1 MKTLSR
7 QIVGVN
13 KWTKFIRESFTAG
26 ENTISDYLIVERR
39 PGLMIVPIIK
49 EEDCIYTYLVKQ
61 HRYPIGREVWQFPM
75 GTLDEGSDPLIH
87 AQKELM
93 EETGL
98 KADKLRLVGEYYI
111 DPGLSRQ
118 KCIVYLAES
127 VVEGGAQSLEESEK
141 GMISKRFSLQEVES
155 LIMEGNSVDG
165 WIYPGMY
172 YLRKFVNNIG

>member
-7 QIVGVN
+7 QVVGEN
-13 KWTKFIRESFTAG
+13 KWTKFIRESFTTKDD
-26 ENTISDYLIVERR
+26 TITDYLIVERR

-49 EEDCIYTYLVKQ
+49 EEDFIYTYLVKQ

-87 AQKELM
+87 AQKELI

-98 KADKLRLVGEYYI
+98 KTDKLRLVGEYYI

-118 KCIVYLAES
+118 KCMVYIAES
-127 VVEGGAQSLEESEK
+127 VIEGK
-141 GMISKRFSLQEVES
+141 
-155 LIMEGNSVDG
+155 
-165 WIYPGMY
+165 
-172 YLRKFVNNIG
+172 